1 MKKYLIAFNVA
12 LSALL
17 MTTMAGARDARQV
30 DTVVELYTSQGCS
43 SCPPADKLMSKLVE
57 NTNVLGLSLPVTYWD
72 YIGWKDTLASPINDT
87 RQANYRDKMNERY
100 VYTPQMIVGGTE
112 HFVGSSKE
120 QLVSH
125 LKDFEGHAR
134 KIALDWNFT
143 EGGIE
148 VILPKSTVTATL
160 WQMDVDRSKQ
170 VAIGRGE
177 NSGKSVT
184 YHNVVRKI
192 ESLGRWD
199 GEARTLK
206 LALDPMLAEGR
217 DACAILVQEHEFGP
231 IIAALII
238 DL

>member
-12 LSALL
+12 LAALFI
-17 MTTMAGARDARQV
+17 AAASHARDARQV

-43 SCPPADKLMSKLVE
+43 SCPPADKLMSKLTE
-57 NTNVLGLSLPVTYWD
+57 NPSVLGLSLPVTYWD
-72 YIGWKDTLASPINDT
+72 YIGWKDTLASALNDA

-120 QLVSH
+120 LLASH
-125 LKDFEGHAR
+125 LNDFAGHAR

-143 EGGIE
+143 DDGIE
-148 VILPKSTVTATL
+148 VTLPKSAVTATL
-160 WQMDVDRSKQ
+160 WQMDLDRAKQ

-192 ESLGRWD
+192 ESLGRWNGD
-199 GEARTLK
+199 ARTLK
-206 LALDPMLAEGR
+206 LALDPMLTEGR